1 MRVISGA
8 YKGRKLKVRNNNKV
22 RPTSGRVRAAVFDI
36 LAFDL
41 ADLAVLDLYAGTGA
55 MGIEAL
61 SRGADLAVF
70 VDAGRDSFRLFKE
83 NLEALGLKDRTRLM
97 NKRAGPALKLLA
109 AEEQR
114 FDLVFIDP
122 PYKIKEADKI
132 MRLLSEMDVLD
143 PGAMVVCENE
153 DSRELSESYNTL
165 TLTDRRQ
172 YGRTVVSFYEKGEAG
187 P

>member
-8 YKGRKLKVRNNNKV
+8 YKGRRLKVGNNNKL
-22 RPTSGRVRAAVFDI
+22 RPTSGRARAAVFDI

-61 SRGADLAVF
+61 SRGAERAVF
-70 VDAGRDSFRLFKE
+70 VDAGRDSFRLLKD
-83 NLEALGLKDRTRLM
+83 NLKALGLDDRTLLM

-109 AEEQR
+109 AEERR
-114 FDLVFIDP
+114 FGLVFIDP
-122 PYKIKEADKI
+122 PYKSREADKI
-132 MRLLSEMDVLD
+132 MRLLSELDVLD
-143 PGAMVVCENE
+143 PGATVVCENE
-153 DSRELSESYNTL
+153 DPGELSEKYNTL
-165 TLTDRRQ
+165 ILTDRRQ
-172 YGRTVVSFYEKGEAG
+172 YGRTVVSFYEKGDAD